1 MTKLLKSKVFRFIK
15 NNIYKEKKIIICAFC
30 LALALII
37 GRFKLIL
44 FGGTVKLT
52 FDGIFY
58 KFAAII
64 IGPFYGLLIA
74 FLSEMLGAI
83 LNPVGNYIF
92 LLSVTEGLHGL
103 LVGIVWRLFDKN
115 KFHQNKLIKLFF
127 SLSVPGIMTNFVNSF
142 ILKHYLLWANEI
154 FWKTVIIRLGKELIM
169 ILINIIVLNLML
181 DIYEKKINMNHVSQD

>member
-1 MTKLLKSKVFRFIK
+1 MTKLLKSKVFIFIK
-15 NNIYKEKKIIICAFC
+15 NNISKAKKVIISAFC

-52 FDGIFY
+52 FGGIFY
-58 KFAAII
+58 RFASIVVGA
-64 IGPFYGLLIA
+64 GYGFLIA

-103 LVGIVWRLFDKN
+103 LVGIIWHLCSKN
-115 KFHQNKLIKLFF
+115 KFSQNKLIKLCV
-127 SLSVPGIMTNFVNSF
+127 SLSLPGILTNFANLLSF
-142 ILKHYLLWANEI
+142 L
-154 FWKTVIIRLGKELIM
+154 
-169 ILINIIVLNLML
+169 
-181 DIYEKKINMNHVSQD
+181 

>member
-15 NNIYKEKKIIICAFC
+15 NNISKAKKIIICAFC